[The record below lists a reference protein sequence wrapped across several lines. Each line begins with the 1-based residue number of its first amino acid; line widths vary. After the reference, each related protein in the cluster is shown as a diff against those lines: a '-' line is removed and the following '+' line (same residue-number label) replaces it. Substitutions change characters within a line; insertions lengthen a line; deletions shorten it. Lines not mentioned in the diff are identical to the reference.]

1 MNDRLRIGSLYT
13 IDDCCQMQGSKK
25 EYEKIVKRPKYRKD
39 MREYC
44 VKI

>member
-1 MNDRLRIGSLYT
+1 MNDRLRIGLLYT
-13 IDDCCQMQGSKK
+13 IDDCYQMQGSKK
-25 EYEKIVKRPKYRKD
+25 KYEKIIKRPKCRKD